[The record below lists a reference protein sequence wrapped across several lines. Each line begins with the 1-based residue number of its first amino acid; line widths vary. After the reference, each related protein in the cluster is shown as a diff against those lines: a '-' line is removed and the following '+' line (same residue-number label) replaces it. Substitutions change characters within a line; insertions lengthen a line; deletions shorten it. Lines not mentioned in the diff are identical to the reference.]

1 MKTQSMSIKEFMHPE
16 LQVSESKM
24 KKLECHLEK
33 YGMVYKVAGLTVIFV
48 TSAFGV
54 NAFAATG
61 IDGFD
66 FGAEK
71 LYKQLLRV
79 GKWIIIFKGGFDIL
93 KHMSNGDMDQ
103 AKKSFLGY
111 AVTYSFLWALPYIMD
126 SIDGL
131 FSGLMPAESPLGGK

>member
-1 MKTQSMSIKEFMHPE
+1 MKNQSMSIKEFMNPE
-16 LQVSESKM
+16 LRISESKM
-24 KKLECHLEK
+24 EKLERHLEK
-33 YGMVYKVAGLTVIFV
+33 YGTVYKVAGLSILVLTVPHF
-48 TSAFGV
+48 
-54 NAFAATG
+54 AFASTG
-61 IDGFD
+61 GFE

-93 KHMSNGDMDQ
+93 KNMSNGDMDA

-111 AVTYSFLWALPYIMD
+111 AVTYSFLWGLPYIMD

-131 FSGLMPAESPLGGK
+131 FKDMMPTGSPLGGK